1 MNNERKKKI
10 LVFLRQFVTIFLI
23 VSFVITCCI
32 LLFIRLLI
40 ASTGIELTSD
50 NIELAAKLTF
60 LNIIALTTI
69 FTVIDAVRRRYTVI
83 MPIKKIAIAT
93 EKVVSGDLSVRV
105 EKHQVYDSVGLNQ
118 VIEYFNKMIE
128 ELSSIETLRT
138 DFISNVSHEMK
149 TPLAVIENYATL
161 LKSPDLTEE
170 KRREYAEAISLA
182 STRLANLITNI
193 LRLNKLENQQI
204 FISPEPYDLSEQ
216 LREAI
221 LSFETVWE
229 KKNISIEIEMPDEL
243 EISADK
249 ELFSLVWNNLIS
261 NALKFTSEGGTVSLT
276 LTKEENGATV
286 KIKDTGCGISKET
299 GNHIFEKFYQGD
311 TSHATE
317 GNGLGLTL
325 VKRIIDITKS
335 EISVE
340 SEIGKGSTFTIRIYN
355 NGKA

>member
-32 LLFIRLLI
+32 LLFIRLLV
-40 ASTGIELTSD
+40 ASTGIELTND

-105 EKHQVYDSVGLNQ
+105 EKNQVYDSVGLNQ

-243 EISADK
+243 KISADK

-261 NALKFTSEGGTVSLT
+261 NALKFTSEGGTVFLT